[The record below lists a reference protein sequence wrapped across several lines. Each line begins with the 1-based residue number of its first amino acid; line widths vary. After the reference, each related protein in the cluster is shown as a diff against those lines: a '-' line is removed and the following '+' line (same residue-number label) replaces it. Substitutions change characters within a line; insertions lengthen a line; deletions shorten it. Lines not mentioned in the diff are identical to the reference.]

1 MIRPLISIVL
11 CTFNG
16 ARFLEEQIESI
27 LNQTYP
33 NIELLISDDA
43 SIDDSIM
50 ILKKYEHHPLVKLF
64 YNKQNVGFSK
74 NFECAAM
81 LTNGDYI
88 AFSDQ
93 DDIWLPNKI
102 ENLYKAIG
110 THF

>member
-1 MIRPLISIVL
+1 MDRPLISIVL

-16 ARFLEEQIESI
+16 ARFLEDQVESI

-43 SIDDSIM
+43 SIDESII

-64 YNKQNVGFSK
+64 YNKQNVGFAK
-74 NFECAAM
+74 NFETAAM
-81 LTNGDYI
+81 LTKGNYI

-93 DDIWLPNKI
+93 DDIWLPDKI
-102 ENLYKAIG
+102 EKLYTAI
-110 THF
+110 